1 MMSNCTNQTNTAAQA
16 SSAGIDLDQLDKELD
31 SILANL
37 ARDYRG
43 AARESIYN
51 IRAMVEAARKPAESG
66 GFCSKLE
73 SPCGTDPWGWCQSCP
88 KRAAQQ
94 AAPAPAAV
102 PQAVED
108 SPELSFR
115 SIDDG
120 PEFEQLLFAYRDTKF
135 ITGQMR
141 DIIAFANDWL
151 HSALKAHVK
160 RIRQLERKLAE
171 ATAPAEKPPVLISP
185 DESAKFETWA
195 KADGYDLERA
205 DGSNYRFP
213 KGCYLSD
220 ATTTAWGIWQARVG
234 LDQVETAS
242 SALNACITYVVHG
255 DADFSG
261 MDEAL
266 VSYFKEKVLM
276 TRTLPSSLQVAMA
289 SGAWKLVPVALT
301 EDMLVAFAEAWYSK
315 KRCIDDCEM
324 DDAYAAMLEVA
335 PTPSFYYDAR
345 TGFTAVGDQLVN
357 EMQLYFDAN
366 ANVSDECA
374 DFLER
379 LTDARVADASNN
391 PAQPES
397 GWQGLPPIGERE
409 SIIDVCGLPKLMR
422 DILESKGSP
431 ASLGKLYDFIDVW
444 GYARFNF
451 GQSIASKQ
459 LSGMSSAEPVLL
471 SLNDDGLVAGYLTQ
485 GWSFEYEPE
494 TRYIGLSHPRGGKQ
508 SICEIQNDDKFGY
521 AIAAAL
527 NNAVYPT
534 AEDVRP
540 SDTWRVGEFW
550 SSGSPG
556 TKVLMLSR
564 GAEIAS
570 HEKHESFI
578 RWVGASGIH
587 ARSAKTAD

>member
-1 MMSNCTNQTNTAAQA
+1 MSNNTNQTNTAAQA
-16 SSAGIDLDQLDKELD
+16 SSAGLDLDKLDKELD
-31 SILANL
+31 SILSSL

-51 IRAMVEAARKPAESG
+51 IRAMVEAARKPADSG

-88 KRAAQQ
+88 KRASQQ
-94 AAPAPAAV
+94 SAEAVAAATPVVEPA
-102 PQAVED
+102 
-108 SPELSFR
+108 SELSFR

-120 PEFEQLLFAYRDTKF
+120 PEFEALLFAYRDTKF

-141 DIIAFANDWL
+141 DIIAYANDWL
-151 HSALKAHVK
+151 RSALKAHVK
-160 RIRQLERKLAE
+160 RIRQLERELAE
-171 ATAPAEKPPVLISP
+171 ATAPAEKPPAIIAP
-185 DESAKFETWA
+185 DERTKFETWA

-220 ATTTAWGIWQARVG
+220 ATSMAWNIWQARAE
-234 LDQVETAS
+234 LDQFAPAS
-242 SALNACITYVVHG
+242 SALHACITYVVHG

-261 MDEAL
+261 LDEAL

-276 TRTLPSSLQVAMA
+276 TRTLPSSLQAAMA
-289 SGAWKLVPVALT
+289 SGAWRLVPVALS
-301 EDMLVAFAEAWYSK
+301 EDMLLAFAETWYSK

-324 DDAYAAMLEVA
+324 DDAYAAMLEAA
-335 PTPSFYYDAR
+335 PIPSFYYDAR
-345 TGFTAVGDQLVN
+345 TGFTPVGDQLVN
-357 EMQLYFDAN
+357 EMELYFDAN

-379 LTDARVADASNN
+379 LSNARVADTRNTLV
-391 PAQPES
+391 QPES

-409 SIIDVCGLPKLMR
+409 SIMDVCGLPKLMR

-451 GQSIASKQ
+451 GQSTASKD
-459 LSGMSSAEPVLL
+459 LSVTSSAEPVFL
-471 SLNDDGLVAGYLTQ
+471 SLNDNGLVAGYLTQ

-587 ARSAKTAD
+587 TRTSKSAG